1 MIFTDKRGELHSLK
15 NIPFEAKEI
24 LISNTQ
30 KNTLKGLH
38 SSPYAKYIYV
48 IEGKI
53 YDFYYSDEKEYI
65 EKILNKGESI
75 FVPPYSAHGYFSCE
89 NSSVLYLLENTFDVN
104 IDKNIYYLSPELKF
118 KYDFLEH
125 NNNLIISDKDNDAD
139 YLFQYDYVVLGSNGY
154 LGSNMCKYLNDNN
167 KTYLPITTRL
177 NNITKLTEQIKKS
190 KCKYVICAA
199 GISGKPTVEWC
210 ETHGKET
217 FDINYLDMLNLMQLC
232 ETLKVHLTIFGSG
245 LVFDG
250 KKEIYTEEDVPNL
263 TNRVYTKL
271 RCELENKLH
280 LFPNTL
286 YLRILYPCTFDGH
299 PKCFYTK
306 TKSRAD
312 NINDVKVP
320 LTIVPYLFK
329 YIPEIIE
336 SGTVG
341 ILNFTNNG
349 NVSLVKLLEL
359 SNIEYTINN
368 SNNSNNYK
376 LSTNLLES
384 ILHKKIENVEEI
396 IKTFI

>member
-1 MIFTDKRGELHSLK
+1 
-15 NIPFEAKEI
+15 
-24 LISNTQ
+24 
-30 KNTLKGLH
+30 
-38 SSPYAKYIYV
+38 
-48 IEGKI
+48 
-53 YDFYYSDEKEYI
+53 
-65 EKILNKGESI
+65 
-75 FVPPYSAHGYFSCE
+75 
-89 NSSVLYLLENTFDVN
+89 
-104 IDKNIYYLSPELKF
+104 
-118 KYDFLEH
+118 
-125 NNNLIISDKDNDAD
+125 
-139 YLFQYDYVVLGSNGY
+139 
-154 LGSNMCKYLNDNN
+154 
-167 KTYLPITTRL
+167 
-177 NNITKLTEQIKKS
+177 
-190 KCKYVICAA
+190 
-199 GISGKPTVEWC
+199 
-210 ETHGKET
+210 
-217 FDINYLDMLNLMQLC
+217 MLNLMQLC

>member
-38 SSPYAKYIYV
+38 ASPYAKYIYV

-65 EKILNKGESI
+65 EKILNKGEYI
-75 FVPPYSAHGYFSCE
+75 FVPPYSAHGYFSYE
-89 NSSVLYLLENTFDVN
+89 TSSVLYLLEHNFDAN

-118 KYDFLEH
+118 KYDFLEN
-125 NNNLIISDKDNDAD
+125 NNNLIISDKDDNAG

-167 KTYLPITTRL
+167 KKYLPITTRL
-177 NNITKLTEQIKKS
+177 NDITKLTEQIKKS

-210 ETHGKET
+210 ETHEKET
-217 FDINYLDMLNLMQLC
+217 FHINYLDMLNLMQLC

-336 SGTVG
+336 SGTIG
-341 ILNFTNNG
+341 ILNFVNEG
-349 NVSLVKLLEL
+349 SVSLVKLLEL